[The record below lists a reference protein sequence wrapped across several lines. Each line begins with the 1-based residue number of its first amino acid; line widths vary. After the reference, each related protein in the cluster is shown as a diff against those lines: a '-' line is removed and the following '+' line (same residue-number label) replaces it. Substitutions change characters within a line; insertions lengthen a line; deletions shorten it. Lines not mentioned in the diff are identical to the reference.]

1 MATEA
6 DLERVIRK
14 VLNEGTGNGQKTWAG
29 TSAATLGAVQNL
41 CRILRE
47 EVIPRLP
54 RLNPAAPVSAAARAG
69 EKKAQ

>member
-29 TSAATLGAVQNL
+29 TSAAMLGALQNL
-41 CRILRE
+41 FNILRQ

-54 RLNPAAPVSAAARAG
+54 GPSAPAPAAAAAKAG
-69 EKKAQ
+69 DKRVQ